1 MLHPFPDGNGRTQ
14 RAFLRQLALNAGY
27 SLNWEL
33 VHSWENVVT
42 AQNVHRN
49 ADYSGMERMLCVK
62 GKYESLGYSSRLL
75 ESPKFIR

>member
-1 MLHPFPDGNGRTQ
+1 MLHPFPDGNE
-14 RAFLRQLALNAGY
+14 RAFLRQLTLNAGY